1 MNEFGNCLRK
11 LRTQGQMS
19 LRYLAERSN
28 LSYSFVDSLEKGR
41 YKPTREAVYTLSEEL
56 KTDANM
62 LLKLAGYATNETVD

>member
-19 LRYLAERSN
+19 LRYLAERAN
-28 LSYSFVDSLEKGR
+28 LSYSFIDSLEKGR

-62 LLKLAGYATNETVD
+62 LMKLAGYAPDEKVD

>member
-1 MNEFGNCLRK
+1 
-11 LRTQGQMS
+11 MS